1 MPEKYVFCR
10 IFRRISIFHGCLG
23 RPGARRRAGQRR
35 AAGPLILNIYAGW
48 KMARC
53 RGCFGCWLKTPGEC
67 VLRDGSER
75 IGPALMSGDR
85 VYILSRSCYGGF
97 FVETKRALD
106 RCIAGVLP
114 FFICVGG
121 LMHYVPRFC
130 TQSEYRVAFYGMAG
144 CTGREKATA
153 VKAAKAM
160 SMNFNAKRCTVR
172 LFDGEITAK
181 EAAEL

>member
-1 MPEKYVFCR
+1 MPEKYVSCR

-23 RPGARRRAGQRR
+23 RPGARRRTGQGRGSG
-35 AAGPLILNIYAGW
+35 AADSEHL
-48 KMARC
+48 C
-53 RGCFGCWLKTPGEC
+53 RPENGKVQGLLRLLAQDAGEC

-106 RCIAGVLP
+106 RCIPGVLP